1 MEYKALAKYY
11 DEFYNKK
18 EYTKEVEF
26 LKQFIGNNQ
35 TVLDVGCGTG
45 IHMSLLEQAGYEVEG
60 IDLNEEML
68 EMAKKR
74 VRGSLYIGN
83 MLDFKLNKK
92 YDAIICMFAVINHLT
107 SYDELEKTLIN
118 FVNHLKEN
126 GIIILD
132 LHNPQKSGSKTDS
145 INGETRIMSW
155 TIDEEQEFE
164 HTSIDYIIDG
174 KSYQTVHQ
182 FKIFKIDLIN
192 ELVNKIGCTCEFYEN
207 YTILSA
213 SNTSK
218 NIQVIIRK

>member
-1 MEYKALAKYY
+1 
-11 DEFYNKK
+11 
-18 EYTKEVEF
+18 
-26 LKQFIGNNQ
+26 
-35 TVLDVGCGTG
+35 
-45 IHMSLLEQAGYEVEG
+45 
-60 IDLNEEML
+60 
-68 EMAKKR
+68 
-74 VRGSLYIGN
+74 
-83 MLDFKLNKK
+83 
-92 YDAIICMFAVINHLT
+92 MFAVINHLT

-145 INGETRIMSW
+145 INGKTRIMSW

>member
-60 IDLNEEML
+60 VDLNEEML

-83 MLDFKLNKK
+83 MLDFKLNKN
-92 YDAIICMFAVINHLT
+92 MML
-107 SYDELEKTLIN
+107 L
-118 FVNHLKEN
+118 FVCL
-126 GIIILD
+126 
-132 LHNPQKSGSKTDS
+132 P
-145 INGETRIMSW
+145 
-155 TIDEEQEFE
+155 
-164 HTSIDYIIDG
+164 
-174 KSYQTVHQ
+174 
-182 FKIFKIDLIN
+182 
-192 ELVNKIGCTCEFYEN
+192 
-207 YTILSA
+207 
-213 SNTSK
+213 
-218 NIQVIIRK
+218 